1 MSKPKSAADFDQAAD
16 RPDRPMP
23 TNRIST
29 PYAVVEAHGVPNPGV
44 TVDQTNRKHEL
55 ASDREGIAAGAI
67 KPGEIGE
74 DRSVSYEPGL
84 ESAAR
89 REAHVKTKREENR
102 SDLRRAQKVLCQIS
116 VRQEPEV
123 QAVLRETTKEPW
135 PPKGR
140 GSFSICAALPIVE
153 CCYAKRETDLRHRPT
168 EFDPQRLSHPVLRHR
183 YNLSI

>member
-16 RPDRPMP
+16 RPDRPTP

-89 REAHVKTKREENR
+89 REAHVKTKR
-102 SDLRRAQKVLCQIS
+102 K
-116 VRQEPEV
+116 
-123 QAVLRETTKEPW
+123 ETEAIFDAHRKYSAKYP
-135 PPKGR
+135 
-140 GSFSICAALPIVE
+140 
-153 CCYAKRETDLRHRPT
+153 YAKNPK
-168 EFDPQRLSHPVLRHR
+168 FKQS
-183 YNLSI
+183 